1 MKGFGVLVLMA
12 GSFAAGQNSPAAKQ
26 ALQVSAF
33 GGVTGAYTGVH
44 PNVLVTDSFGVV
56 VGTTPA
62 PDQGKNLAITAG
74 VDVTLRPFFGVSP
87 GIELRGSFPV
97 DSGGVAGER
106 TLLGGLRLE
115 TRFRVARV
123 YGDLLVGRGEIVY
136 NPPFL
141 DVSAQFLY
149 LQNISNVISPGAG
162 AELDLSRHFAVRGDV
177 QYQRYAAP
185 VPAGHVWA
193 TPLTAALV
201 YRFDF
206 NRARGLPNR

>member
-1 MKGFGVLVLMA
+1 MLMA
-12 GSFAAGQNSPAAKQ
+12 GSFAAGQNAPTAKQ

-33 GGVTGAYTGVH
+33 GGLTGAYTGIH
-44 PNVLVTDSFGVV
+44 PNLPVTDVFGVI

-62 PDQGKNLAITAG
+62 PEQGKNLAITAG
-74 VDVTLRPFFGVSP
+74 IDMTVRPFFGVSP
-87 GIELRGSFPV
+87 GIEVRGTYPV
-97 DSGGVAGER
+97 NSGAVAGER
-106 TLLGGLRLE
+106 NLLGGLRLE
-115 TRFRVARV
+115 KQFRFARV

-141 DVSAQFLY
+141 DVGAQLFY
-149 LQNISNVISPGAG
+149 LQNISNVISPGGG
-162 AELDLSRHFAVRGDV
+162 AEVDLSRHFALRGDI

-193 TPLTAALV
+193 TPVTAALV

-206 NRARGLPNR
+206 NRVRGLPNR